1 VCPEDLVTVVESWA
15 ELRLHTEALADRLA
29 ASYRVVLSPQN
40 AEQRARWLV
49 IAVAELVGLLTAP
62 SQLAAR
68 ARDVAATL
76 PQPSSTPTFVLDGNA
91 WMIAA
96 REVSAY
102 WSDCMEGAW
111 RHAWLLLSEA
121 LANESLSPF
130 TRSQVTGS

>member
-1 VCPEDLVTVVESWA
+1 MVESWA
-15 ELRLHTEALADRLA
+15 ELRLHSEALADRLA
-29 ASYRVVLSPQN
+29 ASYRVVLPPQT
-40 AEQRARWLV
+40 AEQRAQWLV
-49 IAVAELVGLLTAP
+49 VAVTELVGLLTAP

-68 ARDVAATL
+68 ARDVAAAV
-76 PQPSSTPTFVLDGNA
+76 PQPSSAPTFVLDGTA

-102 WSDCMEGAW
+102 RSDCMECAW

-130 TRSQVTGS
+130 AGS